1 AIVWGSTL
9 LLIRLAG
16 GRWGARGVD
25 AYVQLFRNTP
35 VLLPIYLIY
44 FAFPMIGLPWPA
56 VVCGGLAL
64 ILQNGAY
71 VSEILRGSVN
81 AIDRVQFDAA
91 RSLGLAPWSTFRKIV
106 LPQVLVYSI
115 PALGNQVV
123 LLLKDTSLLSAISI
137 TELTMQA
144 KLLTEQTGAAYEA
157 FIVVALLYMALLV
170 FYALPALDLRTGP
183 YIAGTLVLIIY
194 TGALFAEV
202 FRGGVLAIPRPQ
214 WESARSL
221 GLPPLAM
228 FRKIVAPLVTRYT
241 LPPYINV
248 CVMTVKASS
257 VLSIISVWELTL
269 AAREI
274 IERTFAVFT
283 ILGVAAAF
291 YFVMCF
297 GIDRLGRRLERRL
310 TLKGFAEART

>member
-1 AIVWGSTL
+1 MSFSRWVATYGPTYVTGLGWTAVTSAGAACGAIVWGCAL
-9 LLIRLAG
+9 LLIRMSA

-44 FAFPMIGLPWPA
+44 FALPMIGLPWPA

-71 VSEILRGSVN
+71 VSEILRGGVN

-91 RSLGLAPWSTFRKIV
+91 RSVGLAPWNTFRKIV

-115 PALGNQVV
+115 PALGNQTV

-157 FIVVALLYMALLV
+157 FIVVALCYLLLV
-170 FYALPALDLRTGP
+170 S
-183 YIAGTLVLIIY
+183 GTEVL
-194 TGALFAEV
+194 
-202 FRGGVLAIPRPQ
+202 FR
-214 WESARSL
+214 
-221 GLPPLAM
+221 
-228 FRKIVAPLVTRYT
+228 VTHR
-241 LPPYINV
+241 
-248 CVMTVKASS
+248 
-257 VLSIISVWELTL
+257 
-269 AAREI
+269 
-274 IERTFAVFT
+274 AV
-283 ILGVAAAF
+283 
-291 YFVMCF
+291 
-297 GIDRLGRRLERRL
+297 RWR
-310 TLKGFAEART
+310 

>member
-1 AIVWGSTL
+1 VNFARWVATYGPTYLTGLGWTAVTAVSAACGAIIWGCAL
-9 LLIRLAG
+9 LLIRMSA

-71 VSEILRGSVN
+71 ISEILRGSVN

-91 RSLGLAPWSTFRKIV
+91 RSIGLATWNTFRKVV

-115 PALGNQVV
+115 PALGNQTV

-157 FIVVALLYMALLV
+157 FIVVALLYLLLV
-170 FYALPALDLRTGP
+170 S
-183 YIAGTLVLIIY
+183 GTEVL
-194 TGALFAEV
+194 
-202 FRGGVLAIPRPQ
+202 FR
-214 WESARSL
+214 
-221 GLPPLAM
+221 
-228 FRKIVAPLVTRYT
+228 VTHR
-241 LPPYINV
+241 
-248 CVMTVKASS
+248 
-257 VLSIISVWELTL
+257 
-269 AAREI
+269 
-274 IERTFAVFT
+274 AV
-283 ILGVAAAF
+283 
-291 YFVMCF
+291 
-297 GIDRLGRRLERRL
+297 RWR
-310 TLKGFAEART
+310 

>member
-1 AIVWGSTL
+1 VNFARWVAIYGPTYLTGLGWTAVTAVGAACGALIWGCVL
-9 LLIRLAG
+9 LLIRMSA
-16 GRWGARGVD
+16 GRWGVHGVD

-71 VSEILRGSVN
+71 ISEILRGSVN

-91 RSLGLAPWSTFRKIV
+91 RSIGLAPWHTFRKVV

-115 PALGNQVV
+115 PALGNQTV

-157 FIVVALLYMALLV
+157 FIVVALLYLLLV
-170 FYALPALDLRTGP
+170 S
-183 YIAGTLVLIIY
+183 GTEVL
-194 TGALFAEV
+194 
-202 FRGGVLAIPRPQ
+202 FR
-214 WESARSL
+214 
-221 GLPPLAM
+221 
-228 FRKIVAPLVTRYT
+228 VTHR
-241 LPPYINV
+241 
-248 CVMTVKASS
+248 
-257 VLSIISVWELTL
+257 
-269 AAREI
+269 
-274 IERTFAVFT
+274 AV
-283 ILGVAAAF
+283 
-291 YFVMCF
+291 
-297 GIDRLGRRLERRL
+297 RWR
-310 TLKGFAEART
+310 

>member
-1 AIVWGSTL
+1 VSFARWVAIYGPTYLTGLGWTAVTAVGAACGALIWGCVL
-9 LLIRLAG
+9 LLIRLST
-16 GRWGARGVD
+16 GRWGAGGVD

-71 VSEILRGSVN
+71 ISEILRGSVN

-91 RSLGLAPWSTFRKIV
+91 RSIGLAPWSTFRKVV

-115 PALGNQVV
+115 PALGNQTV

-157 FIVVALLYMALLV
+157 FIVVALLYLLLV
-170 FYALPALDLRTGP
+170 S
-183 YIAGTLVLIIY
+183 GT
-194 TGALFAEV
+194 EV
-202 FRGGVLAIPRPQ
+202 F
-214 WESARSL
+214 
-221 GLPPLAM
+221 
-228 FRKIVAPLVTRYT
+228 FRVTHR
-241 LPPYINV
+241 
-248 CVMTVKASS
+248 
-257 VLSIISVWELTL
+257 
-269 AAREI
+269 
-274 IERTFAVFT
+274 AV
-283 ILGVAAAF
+283 
-291 YFVMCF
+291 
-297 GIDRLGRRLERRL
+297 RWR
-310 TLKGFAEART
+310 

>member
-1 AIVWGSTL
+1 VNFARWVTIYGPTYLTGLGWTAVTAVGAAVGALIWGCML
-9 LLIRLAG
+9 LLIRLSA
-16 GRWGARGVD
+16 GRWGARSVD

-71 VSEILRGSVN
+71 ISEILRGSVN

-91 RSLGLAPWSTFRKIV
+91 RSIGLAPWSTFRKVV

-115 PALGNQVV
+115 PALGNQTV

-157 FIVVALLYMALLV
+157 FIVVALLYLLLV
-170 FYALPALDLRTGP
+170 S
-183 YIAGTLVLIIY
+183 GTEVL
-194 TGALFAEV
+194 
-202 FRGGVLAIPRPQ
+202 FRVSHR
-214 WESARSL
+214 
-221 GLPPLAM
+221 
-228 FRKIVAPLVTRYT
+228 
-241 LPPYINV
+241 
-248 CVMTVKASS
+248 
-257 VLSIISVWELTL
+257 
-269 AAREI
+269 
-274 IERTFAVFT
+274 AV
-283 ILGVAAAF
+283 
-291 YFVMCF
+291 
-297 GIDRLGRRLERRL
+297 RWR
-310 TLKGFAEART
+310 

>member
-1 AIVWGSTL
+1 MNFARWVAIYGPTYLTGLGWTAVTAVGAACGALIWGCAL
-9 LLIRLAG
+9 LLIRLSA
-16 GRWGARGVD
+16 GRWAARGVD

-71 VSEILRGSVN
+71 ISEILRGSVN

-91 RSLGLAPWSTFRKIV
+91 RSLGLAPWSTFRKVV

-115 PALGNQVV
+115 PALGNQTV

-157 FIVVALLYMALLV
+157 FVVVALLYLLLV
-170 FYALPALDLRTGP
+170 S
-183 YIAGTLVLIIY
+183 GTEVL
-194 TGALFAEV
+194 
-202 FRGGVLAIPRPQ
+202 FR
-214 WESARSL
+214 
-221 GLPPLAM
+221 
-228 FRKIVAPLVTRYT
+228 VTHR
-241 LPPYINV
+241 
-248 CVMTVKASS
+248 
-257 VLSIISVWELTL
+257 
-269 AAREI
+269 
-274 IERTFAVFT
+274 AV
-283 ILGVAAAF
+283 
-291 YFVMCF
+291 
-297 GIDRLGRRLERRL
+297 RWR
-310 TLKGFAEART
+310 